1 VDRAARAQLLGFN
14 FGVSGEDEDGSLE
27 AADKKKN
34 EAAFVAETE
43 ALRQV
48 CNTS

>member
-1 VDRAARAQLLGFN
+1 MDRAARAQLLGFD

-27 AADKKKN
+27 AADKKN
-34 EAAFVAETE
+34 EVSFAAETE

-48 CNTS
+48 CNPS